1 MSQPIAV
8 SRPLLV
14 IDAGETSRV
23 WRLAEPVMTL
33 AEMSAAG
40 GATCEFAHVLVML
53 SVGRVLRAGELA
65 VLRECVGGRPR
76 GSWRLAVLDAQRQ
89 LCGAELETQVKMLER
104 VGSLLSEDAP
114 PPAALVL
121 GPIEGPARVDN
132 RHLADVP
139 AIAAWL
145 AEPIDLE
152 ALSAL
157 QEARAVR
164 QAAPL
169 AADGGDTA
177 AAQPAGQAQAT
188 IGRQLALERQRVL
201 VLSKLAEVIQVVE
214 AIAPDLA
221 RELASQVMAWVKLGT
236 NAPATAHLGSNGEES
251 AGAAPGVV
259 RSREER
265 VRHRLGQAWDVAVTR
280 LRSRLEDQLA
290 PWRVW
295 AQTSVHSSGVS
306 SSFELPQALP
316 AAKAEAP
323 EWSVPPMGGARTS
336 PTGVTMSL
344 GGGAIGALV
353 IAGLHR
359 TLAGFL
365 LGGAV
370 GAIAAPVVAGAYARA
385 AESRT
390 TQSSLARDERTQQT
404 WRQDAEI
411 ALMRELWRLQSAIVA
426 QIDRSFDR
434 IKTENHGNQWSLPT
448 E

>member
-1 MSQPIAV
+1 MSQPIPV

-14 IDAGETSRV
+14 IDAGETSRL

-33 AEMSAAG
+33 AEMSASG
-40 GATCEFAHVLVML
+40 GAMRGFARVLVML
-53 SVGRVLRAGELA
+53 SVGRVLRAAELA
-65 VLRECVGGRPR
+65 MLRECVGGRPS
-76 GSWRLAVLDAQRQ
+76 GSWRLAVLDAQEQ
-89 LCGAELETQVKMLER
+89 LRGAELQTQVKMLER

-145 AEPIDLE
+145 AEPVDLE
-152 ALSAL
+152 ALNAL
-157 QEARAVR
+157 EEARAVR
-164 QAAPL
+164 QAAP
-169 AADGGDTA
+169 AAAQGGDA
-177 AAQPAGQAQAT
+177 AATGAMPLRVAPQPAGQAQAT
-188 IGRQLALERQRVL
+188 IGTKLALERQRVL
-201 VLSKLAEVIQVVE
+201 VLSKLAEAIQVVE
-214 AIAPDLA
+214 AAAPDLA
-221 RELASQVMAWVKLGT
+221 RELASQVMAWVKLG
-236 NAPATAHLGSNGEES
+236 SDGEKS
-251 AGAAPGVV
+251 AGAATAAA
-259 RSREER
+259 RTREER
-265 VRHRLGQAWDVAVTR
+265 VKHQLGQAWDVAVTR

-295 AQTSVHSSGVS
+295 AQTSVHSSGVA

-316 AAKAEAP
+316 AGEAEAP
-323 EWSVPPMGGARTS
+323 DWSVPPMAGARTN
-336 PTGVTMSL
+336 PAGVTMSL

-359 TLAGFL
+359 TLAAFL

-370 GAIAAPVVAGAYARA
+370 GALAAPAIAGAYARA
-385 AESRT
+385 AESRSS
-390 TQSSLARDERTQQT
+390 QSTLARDERTLQT

-411 ALMRELWRLQSAIVA
+411 ALTRELWRLQSAIVA

-434 IKTENHGNQWSLPT
+434 INTQNHGNPS
-448 E
+448 